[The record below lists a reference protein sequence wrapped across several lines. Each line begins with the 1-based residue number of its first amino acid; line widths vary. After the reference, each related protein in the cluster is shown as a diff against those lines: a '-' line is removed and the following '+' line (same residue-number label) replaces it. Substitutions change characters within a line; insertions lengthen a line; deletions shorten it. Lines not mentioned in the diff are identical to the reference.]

1 MSKSNFNQLH
11 VLIKSL
17 SKAEK
22 RHFKLYAKRNFG
34 EKDVKFLTLFDILDK
49 QKLFNPE
56 QVHKKFPE
64 TTKSALSN
72 LRSHLYEQVL
82 ISLRLLNRADP
93 SILINDLIG
102 FAQILYNKG
111 LYLQSLEQLNRAR
124 TVAENYNDDLALY
137 NITEMERQV
146 ELFYVTESGYDR
158 ARDIVETNE
167 GMRSILKSRDQWS
180 NLALMLY
187 DYYLKFGHVKNKR
200 QFEKVKEY
208 FDEQTGKIR
217 EGEISIHG
225 RVYMHMAHTWF
236 YFITQ
241 NFISCYRHATNWVE
255 EMRES
260 QVMIDK
266 DPIMYLKGMHNILS
280 ALFYSNKPKQFDR
293 YYDILIEYIDS
304 QEGKFDKNTGITA
317 SVYRYLGGL
326 NQRFLHGNFRNNEDF
341 VGELEEWLEENEIY
355 LDRNRLQVFRYKIAC
370 MYFGA
375 DEFKRCIYYLNQIIH
390 TNDGEHHLKQD
401 VQCFARILNLV
412 AHYELENDELV
423 DYQLKS
429 TYRFLI
435 KYKDLQLVQQEII
448 DFIKKSVYMNRK
460 EMTEPF
466 KDLRNK
472 LIAILDDPYE
482 RRPLLYL
489 DLISW
494 LESKISGDQVE
505 EVIRIRQRS
514 R

>member
-1 MSKSNFNQLH
+1 MSKSTFSHLH

-34 EKDVKFLTLFDILDK
+34 DRNAKFLTLFDVLDK
-49 QKLFNPE
+49 QQDFNSE
-56 QVHKKFPE
+56 QVQQKFPG

-82 ISLRLLNRADP
+82 ISLRLLHRTDP
-93 SILINDLIG
+93 SIHIDNLIG
-102 FAQILYNKG
+102 YARVLYDRG

-124 TVAENYNDDLALY
+124 TIAENYENDLALY

-158 ARDIVETNE
+158 AKDIVETNE
-167 GMRSILKSRDQWS
+167 GMRRILKSRDQWS

-200 QFEKVKEY
+200 QYLKVKEY
-208 FDEQTGKIR
+208 FDAQTSRIR
-217 EGEISIHG
+217 LEDISIHG
-225 RVYMHMAHTWF
+225 KVYMHMAHTWF
-236 YFITQ
+236 HFITQ
-241 NFISCYRHATNWVE
+241 NFIQCYRHAINWVE
-255 EMRES
+255 EMSRTKVLRE
-260 QVMIDK
+260 K
-266 DPIMYLKGMHNILS
+266 DPIMYLKGVHNVLS
-280 ALFYSNKPKQFDR
+280 ALFYSNKPRQFDNH
-293 YYDILIEYIDS
+293 YAKLLKYIDLN
-304 QEGKFDKNTGITA
+304 EELFDKNTAITA
-317 SVYRYLGGL
+317 NVYRYIGGL
-326 NQRFLHGNFRNNEDF
+326 NQRFLHGNFRNNQEF
-341 VGELEEWLEENEIY
+341 VEELETWLEENAVY

-370 MYFGA
+370 LHFGA
-375 DEFKRCIYYLNQIIH
+375 DDFKRCIYHLNQIIH
-390 TNDGEHHLKQD
+390 TNDGENHLKQD

-412 AHYELENDELV
+412 AHYELENDDLV

-435 KYKDLQLVQQEII
+435 KYGDLQLVQQQII
-448 DFIKKSVYMNRK
+448 EFIRKSVYMNRK

-466 KDLRNK
+466 MELRDK
-472 LIAILDDPYE
+472 LVAILDDPYE

-494 LESKISGDQVE
+494 LESKIGGDPVE
-505 EVIRIRQRS
+505 SVIRRRQLTR
-514 R
+514 